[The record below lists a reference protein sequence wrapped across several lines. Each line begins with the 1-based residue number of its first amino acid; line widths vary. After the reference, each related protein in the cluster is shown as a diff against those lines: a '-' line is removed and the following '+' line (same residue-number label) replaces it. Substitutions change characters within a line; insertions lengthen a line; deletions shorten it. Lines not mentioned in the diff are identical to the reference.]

1 MKTLKTKLILAFLFL
16 MGLSLK
22 AQVVFTATALSTN
35 IANGTEAVRV
45 SFLVTTDSLI
55 LPDNLAYND
64 IVFFQIEKT
73 DGGLNKRMMNTI
85 NKTTNSTSFTFTDTE
100 IGGSTQEYQLL
111 AVDNSSNSIVIGSQI
126 VSIQAANP
134 EFNCIKLDKL
144 YRKACHNCYNPGTFS
159 GTFKQALDITQVV
172 EIDIHAHETGSVF
185 GNPDVAATGVWFVR
199 HSNAPF
205 SAENNN
211 NCINQFTG
219 QPNQNFNICLENV
232 QQWHLD
238 LDNKGHDPIIVFI
251 DLKTRGLDGFSGP
264 FWTSENNHNPIDLNN
279 VLRQFAIDIG
289 GVHNLY
295 KPYDLRGGFLGT
307 REAAKNGN
315 WPSLGNLRDKIIFV
329 LTGQNHHLS
338 QYVNDLKQA
347 NIEPMAFIT
356 VNPDAFSNAS
366 NGYIPQFINFS
377 AEQEVVF
384 YNLKNNQLPIA
395 KTFTS
400 KNGFISRSWESG
412 STSAS
417 SYGNNIFNEV
427 NNVAILN
434 ITDNFPSN
442 IILNDKLLSAN
453 VTNVNIGIPSP
464 VIISSKYNH
473 ITQHASQT
481 VTTQNLTVLSGTHYN
496 IVAGQEVDLLPGTDI
511 QTGANTNIFISN
523 CEDYIDN
530 MRVNPFANQE
540 QGRALTKQ
548 EIDWM
553 LKSSKA
559 NTGQTIIK
567 QPLLQ
572 PAIFPNPTSG
582 NFTITQLD
590 EFSGG
595 NLEITNLMGQVVF
608 SQTINASILT
618 IHLASQPKGIYL
630 VKINSANQNMV
641 QKVVLE

>member
-1 MKTLKTKLILAFLFL
+1 MKTLKTKLILAFLSI
-16 MGLSLK
+16 MAISVK

-45 SFLVTTDSLI
+45 SFLVTTDSLM
-55 LPDNLAYND
+55 LPNNLTYED
-64 IVFFQIEKT
+64 IAFFQIEKT
-73 DGGLNKRMMNTI
+73 DGGLSKRLMNTI
-85 NKTTNSTSFTFTDTE
+85 NKTKNSTSFTFTDTE
-100 IGGSTQEYQLL
+100 IGGGTQEYQLL
-111 AVDNSSNSIVIGSQI
+111 AIDNSSNSTNIGSQI

-134 EFNCIKLDKL
+134 VFNCIKLDKL
-144 YRKACHNCYNPGTFS
+144 YRKACHNCYEVGPS
-159 GTFKQALDITQVV
+159 FKSALDITQVV

-205 SAENNN
+205 SSENNN

-238 LDNKGHDPIIVFI
+238 PSNKGHDPIIVFI
-251 DLKTRGLDGFSGP
+251 DLKTRGNDGVSGP

-295 KPYDLRGGFLGT
+295 KPFDLRGGFLGT

-347 NIEPMAFIT
+347 NVEPMAFIA
-356 VNPDAFSNAS
+356 VNPDAFANAS
-366 NGYIPQFINFS
+366 NGYIPQFINFI

-384 YNLKNNQLPIA
+384 YNLKNMNNQLSIA

-412 STSAS
+412 NTSAS

-427 NNVAILN
+427 NNIAILN

-442 IILNDKLLSAN
+442 IILNDKLLSVN

-464 VIISSKYNH
+464 IIISSKYNH

-511 QTGANTNIFISN
+511 QAGANTDIFISN

-540 QGRALTKQ
+540 QGRVLTQQ
-548 EIDWM
+548 EIDWI
-553 LKSSKA
+553 LKINIA
-559 NTGQTIIK
+559 NTEQTIIK

-572 PAIFPNPTSG
+572 PAIFPSPTNGLINIELNS
-582 NFTITQLD
+582 NKPYF
-590 EFSGG
+590 
-595 NLEITNLMGQVVF
+595 EIEVF
-608 SQTINASILT
+608 SLLGELVYVNKVNGSKLSFD
-618 IHLASQPKGIYL
+618 LSPYPKGMYL
-630 VKINSANQNMV
+630 VKIKQDNHYYHKKISYY
-641 QKVVLE
+641 